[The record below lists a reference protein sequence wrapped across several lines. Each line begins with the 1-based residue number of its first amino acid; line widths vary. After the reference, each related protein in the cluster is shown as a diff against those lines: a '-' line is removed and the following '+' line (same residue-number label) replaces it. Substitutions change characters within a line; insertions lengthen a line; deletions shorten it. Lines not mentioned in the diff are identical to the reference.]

1 MITRKYYS
9 MPMQFIHTEIVF
21 DETCPH
27 FRNNCRFQIFSIIA
41 SQITSDKR
49 TESLLFTRYYFFYLL
64 FKMKALILAAG
75 LGTRLRPYSENTP
88 KPLFTIAKRP
98 LLDIIISNLID
109 SGCKG
114 IIVNTHH
121 LHQKIDAYLAQKK
134 YPVQVETRHEPE
146 ILGTG
151 GAIKNV
157 ADFWDNTPFMVINSD
172 IVTDIDLKGV
182 YEFHLN
188 HRHPVTLVL
197 HDDPEFNTVAL
208 NKDGFIQNFNE
219 RLSKTDPSEFQEH
232 KRLTFT
238 GIQVLNPELLE
249 LIPDNEFFSIIDGY
263 QKLLSQNKKIC
274 AYIEKDH
281 YWKDLG
287 TPERYRLAVFDK
299 MAPEAFKQA
308 FPEING
314 NNIVRTELYGDG
326 SDRKWYRINR
336 GNRSLVMADHGI
348 REDDSICETGAFVA
362 IGRHLLAKGI
372 PVPKIYNHDT
382 FSGHVFMEDL
392 GDTSFQYLIKNTE
405 NQGNVVSHYKLLI
418 RHIGKLSMDG
428 GKDFDPA
435 WTHQTAYYSKDLIV
449 EKECRYFVDAFLKGY
464 LKMDIR
470 FQDFEDEFRS
480 LADKALKFS
489 INGFM
494 HRDLQSRNIMV
505 KNNRFYFI
513 DFQGGRLGPVQYDL
527 ASLLIDPYVNLSRP
541 LQDILLKYGVETLS
555 PVIRIDPDKFL
566 YCYQYCTITRNLQIL
581 GAFGF
586 LNRIKKKT
594 YFEKYIPN
602 AIQSLKYH
610 LSSFGNTEF
619 PNLTSIVIEIGG
631 AR

>member
-1 MITRKYYS
+1 
-9 MPMQFIHTEIVF
+9 
-21 DETCPH
+21 
-27 FRNNCRFQIFSIIA
+27 
-41 SQITSDKR
+41 
-49 TESLLFTRYYFFYLL
+49 
-64 FKMKALILAAG
+64 MKALILAAG

-88 KPLFTIAKRP
+88 KPLFTIAQRP

-109 SGCKG
+109 SGFKA

-121 LHQKIDAYLAQKK
+121 LHQKIDSYLARKK
-134 YPVQVETRHEPE
+134 YPVPVTTRHEPD

-172 IVTDIDLKGV
+172 IVTDIDFKGV

-188 HRHPVTLVL
+188 HRYPATLIL
-197 HDDPEFNTVAL
+197 HNDPEFNTVVL
-208 NKDGFIQNFNE
+208 NKDGFIQDFDE
-219 RLSKTDPSEFQEH
+219 RFSMTAPYDSAINGSKSFESEEY

-238 GIQVLNPELLE
+238 GIQILNPELLE
-249 LIPDNEFFSIIDGY
+249 LIPDNVFFSIIDCY
-263 QKLLSQNKKIC
+263 KKLLSQNKKIC
-274 AYIEKDH
+274 AYIKKDH

-299 MAPEAFKQA
+299 MAPEAFKRA
-308 FPEING
+308 FPGLVG
-314 NNIVRTELYGDG
+314 NNIVRTELCGDG
-326 SDRKWYRINR
+326 SDRKWYRVNCE
-336 GNRSLVMADHGI
+336 NQFLVMADHGI
-348 REDDSICETGAFVA
+348 RIDDSTCETDAFVA
-362 IGRHLLAKGI
+362 IGLHLHAKGI
-372 PVPKIYNHDT
+372 PVPKIYSYDT

-392 GDTSFQYLIKNTE
+392 GDISFQTLVKNTK
-405 NQGNVVSHYKLLI
+405 NQDNVVSHYKLLI
-418 RHIGKLSMDG
+418 RHIGKLSMEG

-435 WTHQTAYYSKDLIV
+435 WTHQTAYYTKDLII
-449 EKECRYFVDAFLKGY
+449 EKECRYFVDAFLNGY

-527 ASLLIDPYVNLSRP
+527 ASLLIDPYVNLSLP
-541 LQDILLKYGVETLS
+541 VQNNLLKFGVETLS
-555 PVIRIDPDKFL
+555 PVIRIDPDKFFS
-566 YCYQYCTITRNLQIL
+566 CYQYCAITRNLQIL

-586 LNRIKKKT
+586 LSRIKKKT
-594 YFEKYIPN
+594 YFEKHIPN
-602 AIQSLKYH
+602 AIKSLKYN

-619 PNLTSIVIEIGG
+619 PNLTSIVKKIGG

>member
-1 MITRKYYS
+1 
-9 MPMQFIHTEIVF
+9 
-21 DETCPH
+21 
-27 FRNNCRFQIFSIIA
+27 
-41 SQITSDKR
+41 
-49 TESLLFTRYYFFYLL
+49 
-64 FKMKALILAAG
+64 MKALILAAG

-88 KPLFTIAKRP
+88 KPLFTISKRP

-109 SGCKG
+109 SGCKA

-121 LHQKIDAYLAQKK
+121 LHQKIDAYLARKK
-134 YPVQVETRHEPE
+134 YPVPIMTRYEPY

-172 IVTDIDLKGV
+172 IVTDIDFKCV

-188 HRHPVTLVL
+188 HSHPVTLVM
-197 HDDPEFNTVAL
+197 HNDPEFNTVTL
-208 NKDGFIQNFNE
+208 NKDGFIQDFGE
-219 RLSKTDPSEFQEH
+219 RFSMTASSDSTTNVSKRLESEEYN
-232 KRLTFT
+232 RLTFT
-238 GIQVLNPELLE
+238 GIQVLDPELLE
-249 LIPDNEFFSIIDGY
+249 LIPGNVFFSIIDGY
-263 QKLLSQNKKIC
+263 KKLLSQNKKIC
-274 AYIEKDH
+274 AYISKDH

-287 TPERYRLAVFDK
+287 TPERYKQAVFDK
-299 MAPEAFKQA
+299 MAPKAFKQA
-308 FPEING
+308 FPEMAG

-326 SDRKWYRINR
+326 SDRKWYRLNR
-336 GNRSLVMADHGI
+336 GHQSLVMADHGI
-348 REDDSICETGAFVA
+348 RQDDSTCETDAFVT
-362 IGRHLLAKGI
+362 IGLHLHAKGI
-372 PVPKIYNHDT
+372 PVPKIYCYDT

-392 GDTSFQYLIKNTE
+392 GDINFQAFVKNTR
-405 NQGNVVSHYKLLI
+405 NQDNVVSHYKLLI
-418 RHIGKLSMDG
+418 QYIGKLSVDG
-428 GKDFDPA
+428 TKDFDPG
-435 WTHQTAYYSKDLIV
+435 WTYQTAYYTRDLIID
-449 EKECRYFVDAFLKGY
+449 KECRYFVDAFLKGY

-480 LADKALKFS
+480 LADKALTYS

-527 ASLLIDPYVNLSRP
+527 ASLLIDPYVNLSRSV
-541 LQDILLKYGVETLS
+541 QDNLLKFGVETLS
-555 PVIRIDPDKFL
+555 PLILIDPDKFL
-566 YCYQYCTITRNLQIL
+566 SCYRYCAITRNLQIS

-586 LNRIKKKT
+586 LSRIKKKT

-602 AIQSLKYH
+602 AIKSLKDNF
-610 LSSFGNTEF
+610 SFFGNTEF
-619 PNLTSIVIEIGG
+619 PNLTSIVRKIGG

>member
-1 MITRKYYS
+1 
-9 MPMQFIHTEIVF
+9 
-21 DETCPH
+21 
-27 FRNNCRFQIFSIIA
+27 
-41 SQITSDKR
+41 
-49 TESLLFTRYYFFYLL
+49 
-64 FKMKALILAAG
+64 MKALILAAG

-109 SGCKG
+109 SGCKA

-121 LHQKIDAYLAQKK
+121 LHQKIDAYLARKK
-134 YPVQVETRHEPE
+134 YPVPIMTRHEPD

-172 IVTDIDLKGV
+172 IVTDIDFKGV

-197 HDDPEFNTVAL
+197 HNDPEFNTVTL
-208 NKDGFIQNFNE
+208 NKDGFIQDFGE
-219 RLSKTDPSEFQEH
+219 RFSMTASSDSAINDSKAFESEEYN
-232 KRLTFT
+232 RLTFT

-249 LIPDNEFFSIIDGY
+249 LIPDKVFFSIIDGY
-263 QKLLSQNKKIC
+263 KKLLSQNKKIC
-274 AYIEKDH
+274 AYITTGR

-287 TPERYRLAVFDK
+287 TPERYSLAVFDK

-308 FPEING
+308 FPGLSG

-326 SDRKWYRINR
+326 SDRKWYRLNR
-336 GNRSLVMADHGI
+336 GHQSLMMADHGI
-348 REDDSICETGAFVA
+348 RQDDSTCEANAFVA
-362 IGRHLLAKGI
+362 IGLHLQAKGI
-372 PVPKIYNHDT
+372 PVPKIYSYDT
-382 FSGHVFMEDL
+382 FSGHIFMEDL
-392 GDTSFQYLIKNTE
+392 GDINFQTFIKNTK
-405 NQGNVVSHYKLLI
+405 NQDNVVSSYKLLI
-418 RHIGKLSMDG
+418 QHIGILSVDG
-428 GKDFDPA
+428 NKDFDPA
-435 WTHQTAYYSKDLIV
+435 WTYQTAYYSKDLIIDR
-449 EKECRYFVDAFLKGY
+449 ECRYFVDAFLKGY

-527 ASLLIDPYVNLSRP
+527 ASLLIDPYVNLSRSV
-541 LQDILLKYGVETLS
+541 QDNLLKFSVETLS
-555 PVIRIDPDKFL
+555 PLIRIEPDKFL
-566 YCYQYCTITRNLQIL
+566 SCYQYCAITRNLQIL

-586 LNRIKKKT
+586 LSRIKKKT

-602 AIQSLKYH
+602 AIKTLKHNLFSL
-610 LSSFGNTEF
+610 NTIE
-619 PNLTSIVIEIGG
+619 LTGLKAIVEKL
-631 AR
+631 

>member
-1 MITRKYYS
+1 
-9 MPMQFIHTEIVF
+9 
-21 DETCPH
+21 
-27 FRNNCRFQIFSIIA
+27 
-41 SQITSDKR
+41 
-49 TESLLFTRYYFFYLL
+49 
-64 FKMKALILAAG
+64 MKALILAAG
-75 LGTRLRPYSENTP
+75 LGTRLRPYSEKTP

-109 SGCKG
+109 SGCKA

-121 LHQKIDAYLAQKK
+121 LHQKIDSYLARKK
-134 YPVQVETRHEPE
+134 YPVPVTTRHEPD

-172 IVTDIDLKGV
+172 IVTNIDFKSV
-182 YEFHLN
+182 YGFHLN
-188 HRHPVTLVL
+188 HSHPVTLVL
-197 HDDPEFNTVAL
+197 HNDPEFNTVAL
-208 NKDGFIQNFNE
+208 NRDGFIQDFDE
-219 RLSKTDPSEFQEH
+219 RFTITAPCDSAINGSKPFEFEEY

-249 LIPDNEFFSIIDGY
+249 LIPDNVFFSIIDCY
-263 QKLLSQNKKIC
+263 KKLLSQNKKIC
-274 AYIEKDH
+274 AYITKSH

-308 FPEING
+308 FPGIMG

-326 SDRKWYRINR
+326 SDRKWYRVNR
-336 GNRSLVMADHGI
+336 GNQSLVMADHGI
-348 REDDSICETGAFVA
+348 RQDDSTCETDAFVA
-362 IGRHLLAKGI
+362 IGLHLHAKGI
-372 PVPKIYNHDT
+372 PVPKIYSYDT

-392 GDTSFQYLIKNTE
+392 GDINFQTLVINTE
-405 NQGNVVSHYKLLI
+405 NQDNVVSHYKLLI

-428 GKDFDPA
+428 GRDFDPA
-435 WTHQTAYYSKDLIV
+435 WTHQTASYTKDLII
-449 EKECRYFVDAFLKGY
+449 EKECRYFIDAFLKGY

-470 FQDFEDEFRS
+470 FLDFEDEFRS
-480 LADKALKFS
+480 LADKALTFS

-541 LQDILLKYGVETLS
+541 VQDILLKFSVETLS
-555 PVIRIDPDKFL
+555 PVIGIDPDKFL
-566 YCYQYCTITRNLQIL
+566 SCYQYCAITRNLQIL

-586 LNRIKKKT
+586 LSRIKKKT

-602 AIQSLKYH
+602 AIKSLKYN

-619 PNLTSIVIEIGG
+619 PNLTSIVKKIGG

>member
-1 MITRKYYS
+1 
-9 MPMQFIHTEIVF
+9 
-21 DETCPH
+21 
-27 FRNNCRFQIFSIIA
+27 
-41 SQITSDKR
+41 
-49 TESLLFTRYYFFYLL
+49 
-64 FKMKALILAAG
+64 MKALILAAG

-88 KPLFTIAKRP
+88 KPLFTISKRP

-109 SGCKG
+109 SGCKA

-121 LHQKIDAYLAQKK
+121 LHQKIDAYLTRKK
-134 YPVQVETRHEPE
+134 YPVPIMTRHEPD

-157 ADFWDNTPFMVINSD
+157 ADFWDDNPFMVINSD
-172 IVTDIDLKGV
+172 IVADIDFKCV
-182 YEFHLN
+182 YDFHLN

-197 HDDPEFNTVAL
+197 HNDPEFNTVTL
-208 NKDGFIQNFNE
+208 NKNGFIQDFGDHFSIITRSDSTING
-219 RLSKTDPSEFQEH
+219 SKPFESEEYN
-232 KRLTFT
+232 RLTFT
-238 GIQVLNPELLE
+238 GIQVMNPEILE
-249 LIPDNEFFSIIDGY
+249 LIPDNAFFNIIDGY
-263 QKLLSQNKKIC
+263 KKLLSQNKKIC
-274 AYIEKDH
+274 AYITKDN

-308 FPEING
+308 FPG
-314 NNIVRTELYGDG
+314 MADKNIIRTELYGDG
-326 SDRKWYRINR
+326 SDRKWYRVNR
-336 GNRSLVMADHGI
+336 GNQSLVMADHGI
-348 REDDSICETGAFVA
+348 RQEDSTCEADAFVA
-362 IGRHLLAKGI
+362 IGLHLQAKGI
-372 PVPKIYNHDT
+372 PVPKIYSYDT

-392 GDTSFQYLIKNTE
+392 GDINFQAFVKNIKN
-405 NQGNVVSHYKLLI
+405 QDNVVSNYKLLI
-418 RHIGKLSMDG
+418 QHIGKLSVG
-428 GKDFDPA
+428 GSKDFDPA
-435 WTHQTAYYSKDLIV
+435 WTYQTAHYTTDLIID
-449 EKECRYFVDAFLKGY
+449 KECRYFVDAFLRGY
-464 LKMDIR
+464 FRMDIR

-513 DFQGGRLGPVQYDL
+513 DFQGGRLGPIQYDL

-541 LQDILLKYGVETLS
+541 VQDNLLKFGVETLS
-555 PVIRIDPDKFL
+555 PLIRIAPDKFL
-566 YCYQYCTITRNLQIL
+566 SCYRYCAITRNLQIL

-586 LNRIKKKT
+586 LSRIKKKT

-602 AIQSLKYH
+602 AIKTLKDN
-610 LSSFGNTEF
+610 LSYFENAEF
-619 PNLTSIVIEIGG
+619 PKLTSILKEIGG

>member
-1 MITRKYYS
+1 
-9 MPMQFIHTEIVF
+9 
-21 DETCPH
+21 
-27 FRNNCRFQIFSIIA
+27 
-41 SQITSDKR
+41 
-49 TESLLFTRYYFFYLL
+49 
-64 FKMKALILAAG
+64 MKALILAAG

-88 KPLFTIAKRP
+88 KPLFTVAKRP

-109 SGCKG
+109 SGCKA

-121 LHQKIDAYLAQKK
+121 LHQEIDAYLSLKK
-134 YPVQVETRHEPE
+134 YPIPVTTRHEPD

-157 ADFWDNTPFMVINSD
+157 DDFWDNTPFMVINSD
-172 IVTDIDLKGV
+172 IVTDIDFKGV
-182 YEFHLN
+182 YEFHLD
-188 HRHPVTLVL
+188 HCHPATLVL
-197 HDDPEFNTVAL
+197 HNDPEFNTVAL
-208 NKDGFIQNFNE
+208 NKDGFIQDFDE
-219 RLSKTDPSEFQEH
+219 RFSITDPSGSTINGSTPFEFKDY

-238 GIQVLNPELLE
+238 GIQVLDPELLE
-249 LIPDNEFFSIIDGY
+249 LIPDNVFFSIIDCY
-263 QKLLSQNKKIC
+263 KKLLSQNKKIC
-274 AYIEKDH
+274 AYITKDN

-299 MAPEAFKQA
+299 MAPDAFKQA
-308 FPEING
+308 FPG
-314 NNIVRTELYGDG
+314 RVSNNIVRTELYGDG
-326 SDRKWYRINR
+326 SDRKWYRVNR
-336 GNRSLVMADHGI
+336 GNQSIVMADHGI
-348 REDDSICETGAFVA
+348 RQDDSPCETDAFVA
-362 IGRHLLAKGI
+362 IGLHLHAKGI
-372 PVPKIYNHDT
+372 PVPKIYSYDT

-392 GDTSFQYLIKNTE
+392 GDISFQALVKNTK
-405 NQGNVVSHYKLLI
+405 NQDNVVSYYKLVI
-418 RHIGKLSMDG
+418 RHIKKLSVDG

-435 WTHQTAYYSKDLIV
+435 WTHQTAHYTKDLII

-470 FQDFEDEFRS
+470 FQDIEDEFRS

-527 ASLLIDPYVNLSRP
+527 ASLLIDPYVNLSRSA
-541 LQDILLKYGVETLS
+541 QDNLLKFGVETLS

-566 YCYQYCTITRNLQIL
+566 FCYQYCAITRNLQIL

-586 LNRIKKKT
+586 LSRIKKKT

-602 AIQSLKYH
+602 AIKSLKYH
-610 LSSFGNTEF
+610 LSYFRNTEF
-619 PNLTSIVIEIGG
+619 PNLTSIMKEIGG

>member
-1 MITRKYYS
+1 
-9 MPMQFIHTEIVF
+9 
-21 DETCPH
+21 
-27 FRNNCRFQIFSIIA
+27 
-41 SQITSDKR
+41 
-49 TESLLFTRYYFFYLL
+49 
-64 FKMKALILAAG
+64 MKALILAAG

-109 SGCKG
+109 SGCKA

-121 LHQKIDAYLAQKK
+121 LHQKIDAYLARKK
-134 YPVQVETRHEPE
+134 YPVPIMTRHEPD

-172 IVTDIDLKGV
+172 IVTDIDFKGV

-197 HDDPEFNTVAL
+197 HNDPEFNTVTL
-208 NKDGFIQNFNE
+208 NKDGFIQDFGE
-219 RLSKTDPSEFQEH
+219 RFSMTASSDSAINDSKAFESEEYN
-232 KRLTFT
+232 RLTFT

-249 LIPDNEFFSIIDGY
+249 LIPDKVFFSIIDGY
-263 QKLLSQNKKIC
+263 KKLLSQNKKIC
-274 AYIEKDH
+274 AYITTGR

-287 TPERYRLAVFDK
+287 TPERYSLAVFDK

-308 FPEING
+308 FPGLSG

-326 SDRKWYRINR
+326 SDRKWYRLNR
-336 GNRSLVMADHGI
+336 GHQSLVMADHGI
-348 REDDSICETGAFVA
+348 RQDDSTCEANAFVA
-362 IGRHLLAKGI
+362 IGLHLQAKGL
-372 PVPKIYNHDT
+372 PVPKIYSYDT
-382 FSGHVFMEDL
+382 FSGHIFMEDL
-392 GDTSFQYLIKNTE
+392 GDINFQTFVKNAK
-405 NQGNVVSHYKLLI
+405 NQDNVVSSYKLLI
-418 RHIGKLSMDG
+418 QHIGKLSVDG
-428 GKDFDPA
+428 NKDFDPA
-435 WTHQTAYYSKDLIV
+435 WTYQTAYYSKDLIIDR
-449 EKECRYFVDAFLKGY
+449 ECRYFVDAFLKGY

-527 ASLLIDPYVNLSRP
+527 ASLLIDPYVNLSRSV
-541 LQDILLKYGVETLS
+541 QDNLLKFSRGKAFTAHSHRAGQVSFLLS
-555 PVIRIDPDKFL
+555 
-566 YCYQYCTITRNLQIL
+566 IL
-581 GAFGF
+581 RHHPQSANFGGLWF
-586 LNRIKKKT
+586 SEPHK
-594 YFEKYIPN
+594 EKNI
-602 AIQSLKYH
+602 L
-610 LSSFGNTEF
+610 
-619 PNLTSIVIEIGG
+619 
-631 AR
+631 

>member
-1 MITRKYYS
+1 
-9 MPMQFIHTEIVF
+9 
-21 DETCPH
+21 
-27 FRNNCRFQIFSIIA
+27 
-41 SQITSDKR
+41 
-49 TESLLFTRYYFFYLL
+49 
-64 FKMKALILAAG
+64 MKALILAAG
-75 LGTRLRPYSENTP
+75 LGTRLRPYSDDTP
-88 KPLFTIAKRP
+88 KPLFTIANRP
-98 LLDIIISNLID
+98 LLDIIISKLID
-109 SGCKG
+109 SGCKA

-121 LHQKIDAYLAQKK
+121 LHQKIDFYLARKK
-134 YPVQVETRHEPE
+134 YPVPVTTRHEPE

-157 ADFWDNTPFMVINSD
+157 ADFWNNTPFMVINSD
-172 IVTDIDLKGV
+172 IVTDIDFKGV

-188 HRHPVTLVL
+188 HRHPATLVL
-197 HDDPEFNTVAL
+197 HNDPEFNTVAL
-208 NKDGFIQNFNE
+208 NKDGFIQDFDGCFPI
-219 RLSKTDPSEFQEH
+219 TDPCDSAINGSRPFGLEEYT
-232 KRLTFT
+232 RLTFT

-249 LIPDNEFFSIIDGY
+249 LIPDNVFFSIIDGY
-263 QKLLSQNKKIC
+263 KKLLSQNKKIC
-274 AYIEKDH
+274 AYVTKDR

-299 MAPEAFKQA
+299 MAPAAFKQA
-308 FPEING
+308 FPGMAG
-314 NNIVRTELYGDG
+314 NDIVRTELYGDG
-326 SDRKWYRINR
+326 SDRKWSRVNR
-336 GNRSLVMADHGI
+336 GNQSLVMADHGI
-348 REDDSICETGAFVA
+348 RQDDSTCEADAFVA
-362 IGRHLLAKGI
+362 IGLHLHAKDI
-372 PVPKIYNHDT
+372 PVPKIYSYDT

-392 GDTSFQYLIKNTE
+392 GDINFQAFVKNTK
-405 NQGNVVSHYKLLI
+405 NQDNVVSHYKLLI
-418 RHIGKLSMDG
+418 QHIGKLSMDG

-435 WTHQTAYYSKDLIV
+435 WTYQTACYSKDLII

-464 LKMDIR
+464 LKMDMR

-489 INGFM
+489 INGFL

-541 LQDILLKYGVETLS
+541 VQDILLKFGVETLS
-555 PVIRIDPDKFL
+555 PLIRIDSDKFL
-566 YCYQYCTITRNLQIL
+566 SCYQYCAITRNLQIL

-586 LNRIKKKT
+586 LSRIKKKT

-602 AIQSLKYH
+602 AIKSLKYN

-619 PNLTSIVIEIGG
+619 PNLTSLVKEIGG

>member
-1 MITRKYYS
+1 
-9 MPMQFIHTEIVF
+9 
-21 DETCPH
+21 
-27 FRNNCRFQIFSIIA
+27 
-41 SQITSDKR
+41 
-49 TESLLFTRYYFFYLL
+49 
-64 FKMKALILAAG
+64 MKALILAAG

-98 LLDIIISNLID
+98 LLDMIISNLID
-109 SGCKG
+109 SGCKA

-121 LHQKIDAYLAQKK
+121 LHQKIDAYLARKK
-134 YPVQVETRHEPE
+134 YPVPIMTRHEPD

-172 IVTDIDLKGV
+172 IVTDIDFKGV

-197 HDDPEFNTVAL
+197 HNDPEFNTVTL
-208 NKDGFIQNFNE
+208 NKDGFIQDFGE
-219 RLSKTDPSEFQEH
+219 RFSMTASSDSAINDSKAFESEEYN
-232 KRLTFT
+232 RLTFT
-238 GIQVLNPELLE
+238 GIQVLNPELLD
-249 LIPDNEFFSIIDGY
+249 LIPDKVFFSIIDGY
-263 QKLLSQNKKIC
+263 KKLLSQNKKIC
-274 AYIEKDH
+274 AYITTGR

-287 TPERYRLAVFDK
+287 TPKRYSLAVFDK

-308 FPEING
+308 FPGLSG

-326 SDRKWYRINR
+326 SDRKWYRLNC
-336 GNRSLVMADHGI
+336 GHQSLVMADHGI
-348 REDDSICETGAFVA
+348 RQDDSTCEANAFVS
-362 IGRHLLAKGI
+362 IGLHLQAKGI
-372 PVPKIYNHDT
+372 PVPKIYSYDT
-382 FSGHVFMEDL
+382 FSGHIFMEDL
-392 GDTSFQYLIKNTE
+392 GDINFQTFVKNAK
-405 NQGNVVSHYKLLI
+405 NQGNVISSYKLLI
-418 RHIGKLSMDG
+418 QHIGKLSVDG
-428 GKDFDPA
+428 NKDFDPA
-435 WTHQTAYYSKDLIV
+435 WTYQTANYSKDLIIDR
-449 EKECRYFVDAFLKGY
+449 ECRYFVDAFLKGY

-480 LADKALKFS
+480 LADEALKFS

-527 ASLLIDPYVNLSRP
+527 ASLLIDPYVNLSRSV
-541 LQDILLKYGVETLS
+541 QDNLLKFSVETLS
-555 PVIRIDPDKFL
+555 PLIRIEPDKFL
-566 YCYQYCTITRNLQIL
+566 SCYQYCAITRNLQIL

-586 LNRIKKKT
+586 LSRIKKKT

-602 AIQSLKYH
+602 AIKTLKH
-610 LSSFGNTEF
+610 NLFSSDTIE
-619 PNLTSIVIEIGG
+619 LTGLKAIVEKL
-631 AR
+631 

>member
-1 MITRKYYS
+1 
-9 MPMQFIHTEIVF
+9 
-21 DETCPH
+21 
-27 FRNNCRFQIFSIIA
+27 
-41 SQITSDKR
+41 
-49 TESLLFTRYYFFYLL
+49 
-64 FKMKALILAAG
+64 MKALILAAG

-88 KPLFTIAKRP
+88 KPLFTIAQRP

-109 SGCKG
+109 SGCKA

-121 LHQKIDAYLAQKK
+121 LHQKIDSYLARKK
-134 YPVQVETRHEPE
+134 YPVPVTTRHEPD

-172 IVTDIDLKGV
+172 IVTDIDFKGV

-188 HRHPVTLVL
+188 HRHPATLIL
-197 HDDPEFNTVAL
+197 HNDPEFNTVVL
-208 NKDGFIQNFNE
+208 NKDGFIQDFDE
-219 RLSKTDPSEFQEH
+219 RFSMTAPYDPAINGSKSFESEEY

-249 LIPDNEFFSIIDGY
+249 LIPDNVFFSIIDGY
-263 QKLLSQNKKIC
+263 KKLLSQNKKIC
-274 AYIEKDH
+274 AYIKKNH

-287 TPERYRLAVFDK
+287 TPERYELAVFDK
-299 MAPEAFKQA
+299 MAPEAFKRA
-308 FPEING
+308 FPGMVG
-314 NNIVRTELYGDG
+314 NNIVRTELCGDG
-326 SDRKWYRINR
+326 SNRKWYRVNCE
-336 GNRSLVMADHGI
+336 NQSLVMADHGI
-348 REDDSICETGAFVA
+348 RQDDSTCETDAFVA
-362 IGRHLLAKGI
+362 IGLHLHAKGI
-372 PVPKIYNHDT
+372 PVPKIYSYDT

-392 GDTSFQYLIKNTE
+392 GDISFQTLVKNTE
-405 NQGNVVSHYKLLI
+405 NQDNVVSHYKLLI
-418 RHIGKLSMDG
+418 RHIGKLSMEG

-435 WTHQTAYYSKDLIV
+435 WTHQTAYYTKDLII
-449 EKECRYFVDAFLKGY
+449 EKECRYFVDAFLNGY

-527 ASLLIDPYVNLSRP
+527 ASLLIDPYVNLSLP
-541 LQDILLKYGVETLS
+541 VQDNLLKFSVKTLS
-555 PVIRIDPDKFL
+555 PVIRIHPDKFFS
-566 YCYQYCTITRNLQIL
+566 CYQYCAITRNLQIL

-586 LNRIKKKT
+586 LSRIKKKT

-602 AIQSLKYH
+602 AIKSLKYN

-619 PNLTSIVIEIGG
+619 PNLTSIVKKIGG

>member
-1 MITRKYYS
+1 
-9 MPMQFIHTEIVF
+9 
-21 DETCPH
+21 
-27 FRNNCRFQIFSIIA
+27 
-41 SQITSDKR
+41 
-49 TESLLFTRYYFFYLL
+49 
-64 FKMKALILAAG
+64 MKALILAAG
-75 LGTRLRPYSENTP
+75 LATRLRPYTENTP

-109 SGCKG
+109 SGCKA

-121 LHQKIDAYLAQKK
+121 LHQKIDSYLARKK
-134 YPVQVETRHEPE
+134 YPVPVTTRHEPD

-157 ADFWDNTPFMVINSD
+157 SDFWDNTPFMVINSD
-172 IVTDIDLKGV
+172 IVTDIDFKEV

-197 HDDPEFNTVAL
+197 HNDPEFNTVVL
-208 NKDGFIQNFNE
+208 NKDGFIQDFDE
-219 RLSKTDPSEFQEH
+219 RFSITAPPDSTINGLKPFESKEY

-249 LIPDNEFFSIIDGY
+249 FIPDNVFFSIIDCY
-263 QKLLSQNKKIC
+263 NKLLSQNKKIC
-274 AYIEKDH
+274 AYITKNH

-308 FPEING
+308 FPGRVG

-326 SDRKWYRINR
+326 SDRKWYRVNH
-336 GNRSLVMADHGI
+336 GNQSIVMADHGI
-348 REDDSICETGAFVA
+348 RQNDSTCEADAFVA
-362 IGRHLLAKGI
+362 IGLHLHNQGI
-372 PVPKIYNHDT
+372 SVPKIYSYDT

-392 GDTSFQYLIKNTE
+392 GDISFQAFVKNTE
-405 NQGNVVSHYKLLI
+405 NQDNVVSHYKLLI
-418 RHIGKLSMDG
+418 RDIGKLSMDG

-435 WTHQTAYYSKDLIV
+435 WTHQTAYYTKDLII
-449 EKECRYFVDAFLKGY
+449 EKECRYFVNAFLKGY
-464 LKMDIR
+464 FGVDIR

-480 LADKALKFS
+480 LADKALEFS

-494 HRDLQSRNIMV
+494 HRDLQSRNIMI

-527 ASLLIDPYVNLSRP
+527 ASLLIDPYVNLSRSV
-541 LQDILLKYGVETLS
+541 QDNLLKFGIETLS
-555 PVIRIDPDKFL
+555 PVIGIDPDRFL
-566 YCYQYCTITRNLQIL
+566 SCYQYCAITRNLQIL

-586 LNRIKKKT
+586 LSRIKKKT

-602 AIQSLKYH
+602 AIKSLKYN

-619 PNLTSIVIEIGG
+619 PNLTSIVREIGG
-631 AR
+631 AK